1 MRFLDYLKRFTYT
14 PNEFYDHL
22 KGLEDAA
29 GGDVDLVI
37 LPAMTGESS
46 NQPALK
52 PTVSEANS
60 TENPYVATVAVKLM
74 NKANDKVLEWFNG
87 TRKVTVD
94 ISSTAG
100 TIAIDDEDAG
110 SAGADAT
117 FDLFFENGVGTF
129 IITLGGT
136 WEAKDT
142 IKVNADKD
150 DSNNSVGI
158 MGYTVKV
165 ENHFLIEV
173 AADSQ
178 QEE

>member
-1 MRFLDYLKRFTYT
+1 MRYLDYLKRFTYT

-29 GGDVDLVI
+29 GGDLELVV

-94 ISSTAG
+94 ISSTDG

-136 WEAKDT
+136 WEAADT

-158 MGYTVKV
+158 IGYTVKKT
-165 ENHFLIEV
+165 NHFLIEV
-173 AADSQ
+173 DANPQA
-178 QEE
+178 

>member
-1 MRFLDYLKRFTYT
+1 MRKLDYFKRFTYI
-14 PNEFYDHL
+14 PNEVYDHL
-22 KGLEDAA
+22 MAIEDAA

-60 TENPYVATVAVKLM
+60 AENPYVATVAVKLM

-136 WEAKDT
+136 WKAEDT

-165 ENHFLIEV
+165 ENHFLAEV
-173 AADSQ
+173 QANPAG
-178 QEE
+178 

>member
-1 MRFLDYLKRFTYT
+1 VRKLDYFKRFTYI
-14 PNEFYDHL
+14 PNEVYDHL
-22 KGLEDAA
+22 MAIEDAA

-60 TENPYVATVAVKLM
+60 AENPYVATVAVKLM

-94 ISSTAG
+94 INTTAG
-100 TIAIDDEDAG
+100 KIAINDGEFAAVKTDV
-110 SAGADAT
+110 T
-117 FDLFFENGVGTF
+117 FDLAFENGVGTF
-129 IITLGGT
+129 TITLGGT
-136 WEAKDT
+136 WDGDET

-150 DSNNSVGI
+150 GSNNSVGI

-165 ENHFLIEV
+165 ENHFLAEV
-173 AADSQ
+173 QANPAG
-178 QEE
+178 